1 MMKKAVLLSAAIAI
15 SITPAAAFAAGT
27 TAAPAVQSVG
37 AATAKQGAFTDAS
50 VVRKADGSLVI
61 RWNASADLGAAK
73 VYWSTSPEGG
83 WKELAKTY
91 VRYNGFVAADPS
103 PGSPVY
109 FKIKGGSGAT
119 IVTSERKLSLK
130 GVTNFRDLGGYR
142 TTDGRAVK
150 WGKLFRADE
159 MAALTEADIAFLQKL
174 GLKTNV
180 DYRTSSEVKA
190 KPDPVI
196 AGVTYVSN
204 PAFQE
209 AEGSGDES
217 SGTDIVS
224 LIASGHLDQLGE
236 PGDMLIQANRQMVQN
251 PEAYKT
257 LFELLLDPANQAL
270 VQHCTAG
277 KDRTGFGSAL
287 ILLALGVPKETVV
300 EDFLLSN
307 TYREAYNKAAVDGI
321 VKQLKLTDE
330 KTIEVFKA
338 LMDVRPAYIEAAFDE
353 IDKTYGSVDGFLEK
367 ALGLTAEKRAQL
379 KKMYLE

>member
-1 MMKKAVLLSAAIAI
+1 MLKKSVLLSAAIAF
-15 SITPAAAFAAGT
+15 SLTPAAAFAAGKT
-27 TAAPAVQSVG
+27 AVPAANAVTAA
-37 AATAKQGAFTDAS
+37 TKQGAFTDAS
-50 VVRKADGSLVI
+50 VVRKADGSLLI

-73 VYWSTSPEGG
+73 VYWSTSPNGG

-91 VRYNGFVAADPS
+91 ARYNGFAAADPS

-119 IVTSERKLSLK
+119 IVTSERKLPLK

-142 TTDGRAVK
+142 TTDGRTVK

-204 PAFQE
+204 PAFNE
-209 AEGSGDES
+209 AEGSGDDS

-224 LIASGHLDQLGE
+224 LISSGHLDQLGE
-236 PGDMLIQANRQMVQN
+236 PGDLLIQANRQMVQN
-251 PEAYKT
+251 PEAFKT
-257 LFELLLDPANQAL
+257 LFELILDPANQAL

-338 LMDVRPAYIEAAFDE
+338 LMDVRPEYIEAAFDE

-367 ALGLTAEKRAQL
+367 AIGLTAEKRAQL
-379 KKMYLE
+379 KKLYLE

>member
-1 MMKKAVLLSAAIAI
+1 MMRKAVLLSAAIAI
-15 SITPAAAFAAGT
+15 SVTPAAAFAAGK
-27 TAAPAVQSVG
+27 TAAAPGTQSVQ
-37 AATAKQGAFTDAS
+37 AAAKQGAFTDAS
-50 VVRKADGSLVI
+50 VVRKTDGSLLI
-61 RWNASADLGAAK
+61 RWSADADLGAAK
-73 VYWSTSPEGG
+73 VYWSTIPEGG

-91 VRYNGFVAADPS
+91 VRFNGFVAADPS

-109 FKIKGGSGAT
+109 FKIKGANGTS
-119 IVTSERKLSLK
+119 IVTAERKLPLK

-142 TTDGRAVK
+142 TTDGHTVK

-159 MAALTEADIAFLQKL
+159 MAGLTVADIAYLQKL

-204 PAFQE
+204 PAFKE
-209 AEGSGDES
+209 TTGS
-217 SGTDIVS
+217 SGTDIFS
-224 LIASGHLDQLGE
+224 LISSGHLDQLGE
-236 PGDMLIQANRQMVQN
+236 PGDILIQANRQMVQS
-251 PEAYKT
+251 PEAYKA

-338 LMDVRPAYIEAAFDE
+338 LMDVRPEYIEAAFDE
-353 IDKTYGSVDGFLEK
+353 MEKTYGSVDGFLEK
-367 ALGLTAEKRAQL
+367 GIGLTAENRAQL